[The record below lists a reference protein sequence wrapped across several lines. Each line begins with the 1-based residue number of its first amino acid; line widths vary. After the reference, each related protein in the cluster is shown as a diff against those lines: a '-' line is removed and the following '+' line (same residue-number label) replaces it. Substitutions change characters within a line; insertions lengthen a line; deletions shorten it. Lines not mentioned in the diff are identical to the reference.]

1 MIKMKYIPLL
11 TTVLIFV
18 CFCSC
23 KKRGCTDPTATN
35 YNSEAE
41 VDDGNC
47 SYDNLS
53 QELPIIQLNTT
64 HLFNSTSFSYDSIY
78 QDDFGNNIKF
88 SRAQF
93 YFGNPK
99 FKNSADSNAD
109 SSRNY
114 ILINPSKS
122 AYTFDTILPGN
133 YNKLDV
139 LIGVDNFTN
148 HLDPAIYPSSNDL
161 SYQSPS
167 MHWQM
172 GSSPQ
177 NWSYLFI
184 VLEGVVDIDGNN
196 SFDPGES
203 FVFHI
208 GDDENSCKL
217 SNLSVN
223 IEASYNDILNLNLNV
238 NWAGFI
244 SGIDL
249 SVDNFAHSGTITSAI
264 SSNGSNV
271 ISFQ

>member
-1 MIKMKYIPLL
+1 MKHFLLL
-11 TTVLIFV
+11 TTILCFV

-47 SYDNLS
+47 LYDNLS

-64 HLFNSTSFSYDSIY
+64 HLFNSNSFSYDSTY

-122 AYTFDTILPGN
+122 AYSFDTIPPGN
-133 YNKLDV
+133 YNQLDV
-139 LIGVDNFTN
+139 LIGVDKITN

-177 NWSYLFI
+177 NWSYLFV
-184 VLEGVVDIDGNN
+184 VLEGLVDIDGNN